1 MKQMIRIFRLA
12 MLMALVA
19 VSGNMFSQ
27 KKLTGTTIFGG
38 SVSTNKDYAFDGRLD
53 TYFATYDTEWSWVGL
68 DLGSPHIILQI
79 GYAPR
84 DVDYGP
90 ERMVLGVFEGANS
103 PDFMDAVPLFLI
115 RREPKSG
122 EITYTDV
129 KVSRG
134 FRYVRYVTPNGG
146 KCNIA
151 EMELYGVGGEGDDS
165 HFYQVTG
172 LPTVS
177 IHVKDNVNPPNDKT
191 DYASNITIT
200 YENGTLIQEYPIKT
214 RVRGN
219 FSATWENKPY
229 RIKFDDDK
237 KHHMLKGSPEHE
249 SPAKAKKWTLISSFG
264 DKTLMR
270 NPVAYEISKRVGLPF
285 SPWCKPV
292 DLILNG
298 EYRGTYQLTDHVDIK
313 SDRVNITEMTADD
326 IEGDALTGG
335 YLIEMNGYAG
345 GDPVNFTS
353 LRGNPVSIH
362 SPEDDVIQPVQKQ
375 YIVNHFNEME
385 NRVFAENYAD
395 KEQGYRSQL
404 DLTTFLKYFLSNE
417 FSSNTDYLW
426 QVYMY
431 KQRGDEHIYTG
442 PVWDNDLSLENDGN
456 YYPGN
461 QCDDWVYKVRGAGS
475 WRELVTRVL
484 SDGNAMAQLKTMW
497 TDLRKREIFTA
508 DNIADFVDS
517 LRIEMAASA
526 DLNFKRWP
534 YLNQQV
540 HCNPK
545 VYGTWDAEVDN
556 VRDYVYG
563 RVGWMDNMLSLSLK
577 KKDGAYQISN
587 GYELCLFANLVNE
600 GENDARGVITSD
612 IDMTDYMD
620 DFNVIG
626 SRQHPFRGTL
636 DGQKHR
642 ISNLRIIGN
651 DTAGLFGCISGGA
664 RIENIFIDASSAI
677 LATNNA
683 GAIAGIVTGSGE
695 VTMSIVG
702 NEAPVSA
709 VNEYAGGLVGR
720 VDSNDVILRITNA
733 YNTGSVTA
741 FAHAAG
747 LVAFGGG
754 GLALSNCYNIGK
766 VEGAITGFELAD
778 YTRGNLTNCYGV
790 NQTQITALTDEMVSG
805 GELCYKL
812 NDGGAPLWRQNIDN
826 GRKKDAFPIPLTGH
840 SVVFEADGRYTNIN
854 PNAQGFQYY
863 MLRIND
869 ASSVIQMSEFDLL
882 DATAEELATLQAY
895 NCNKDGF
902 GSENWNNLT
911 DNNVN
916 TKYCASFSGDTY
928 IMFDAGEQFDVY
940 GYRIYTAN
948 DTQSYPERNPR
959 SWKLYGTDTYTTN
972 ADDVCWNLI
981 DEVYD
986 DHVLGAA
993 NFTPFDYMLVRAIED
1008 IELDATSLLLNPEE
1022 EVQLNALIT
1031 PRTMAYTRLEW
1042 TSSNDDVA
1050 TVSDE
1055 GLIKAI
1061 GVGEATVT
1069 VSAPGYG
1076 GVMAECKVKV
1086 TNEVLG
1092 YRYYL
1097 WEVEG
1102 SQDASTIQMA
1112 EFALIDGKGEENE
1125 QLSIYLGTESNVS
1138 NENWPNLVDHSVSTK
1153 FCSGGERAPF
1163 YFYMDAQKRMR
1174 PMAYRIYTAN
1184 DTETYSSRNPR
1195 SWRLWGSNEHS
1206 TDFYDKCWTLID
1218 EITDDNVL
1226 GATNFTPYDYLIT
1239 WPEEPDGIVTYM
1251 STEDG
1256 QRFYDP
1262 VGRQIMVMRRGLNI
1276 VKTGDGKVRKIIVR

>member
-1 MKQMIRIFRLA
+1 MRQPMRIFRFI
-12 MLMALVA
+12 MLMAVIA
-19 VSGNMFSQ
+19 VSSNIYAQ
-27 KKLTGTTIFGG
+27 KKLTGTTIYGG
-38 SVSTNKDYAFDGRLD
+38 SVSTQKDYAFDGNLD
-53 TYFATYDTEWSWVGL
+53 TYFATNDTEWSWVGL
-68 DLGSPHIILQI
+68 DLGSPHIILKI
-79 GYAPR
+79 GFAPR
-84 DVDYGP
+84 EVDYGP

-103 PDFMDAVPLFLI
+103 PDFMDAIPLFLI
-115 RREPKSG
+115 RKEPKRG
-122 EITYTDV
+122 EITYTEV
-129 KVSRG
+129 NVSRG
-134 FRYVRYVTPNGG
+134 VRYVRYVTPDGG

-177 IHVKDNVNPPNDKT
+177 IHVKDNANPPNNGV
-191 DYASNITIT
+191 DYASNLTIT
-200 YENGTLIQEYPIKT
+200 YEKGTLIQEYPIQT

-219 FSATWENKPY
+219 FSASWTNKPY
-229 RIKFDDDK
+229 RIKFDDGK
-237 KHHMLKGSPEHE
+237 KHHMLKDSPKDE
-249 SPAKAKKWTLISSFG
+249 SPAKAKKWTLISSYG

-313 SDRVNITEMTADD
+313 ADRVNITEMTADD
-326 IEGDALTGG
+326 TEGDALTGG

-353 LRGNPVSIH
+353 SQGNPVSIH

-375 YIVNHFNEME
+375 YIVDHFNDME
-385 NRVFAENYAD
+385 KRVFAENFAD
-395 KEQGYRSQL
+395 KDEGYRSRL

-475 WRELVTRVL
+475 WRSLVTRVL
-484 SDGNAMAQLKTMW
+484 SDGNAMAQLKSMW
-497 TDLRKREIFTA
+497 ADLRKREVFTA
-508 DNIADFVDS
+508 ENIADFVDS
-517 LRIEMAASA
+517 MRVEMASSA
-526 DLNFKRWP
+526 ELNFMRWP

-563 RVGWMDNMLSLSLK
+563 RVGWMDGMLSLSLK
-577 KKDGAYQISN
+577 KKDGVYQIGN
-587 GYELCLFANLVNE
+587 GLELGLFAKIVNE
-600 GENDARGVITSD
+600 GETDARGVITGD
-612 IDMTDYMD
+612 IDMADYMEE
-620 DFNVIG
+620 FEMIG
-626 SRQHPFRGTL
+626 TRQRPFRGTL

-642 ISNLRIIGN
+642 IKNLRINGD
-651 DTAGLFGCISGGA
+651 DTGGLFGCISGGA
-664 RIENIFIDASSAI
+664 RIENLFIDASSAI

-695 VTMSIVG
+695 VTMSVVG

-720 VDSNDVILRITNA
+720 VDSNDVILKITNA

-741 FAHAAG
+741 FGHAAG
-747 LVAFGGG
+747 IVAFGGG
-754 GLALSNCYNIGK
+754 GLTLTNCYNIGK
-766 VEGAITGFELAD
+766 VEGMADGCGLAD
-778 YTRGNLTNCYGV
+778 YTRGVITNSYDLNKTQGTVLTE
-790 NQTQITALTDEMVSG
+790 EMVAS

-812 NDGGAPLWRQNIDN
+812 NEGGSPLWRQNIDN
-826 GRKKDAFPIPLTGH
+826 GRAKDAFPIPQTNHG
-840 SVVFEADGRYTNIN
+840 VVFEADGRYTNIN

-863 MLRIND
+863 MLRISN
-869 ASSVIQMSEFDLL
+869 AGSVMQMSEFDLL
-882 DATAEELATLQAY
+882 DATAEELPTLRAY
-895 NCNKDGF
+895 ACNHDGF
-902 GSENWNNLT
+902 GSENWPNLT
-911 DNNVN
+911 DNNVE
-916 TKYCASFSGDTY
+916 TKYCASFDGDTY
-928 IMFDAGEQFDVY
+928 IMFDAGELFDAY

-948 DTQSYPERNPR
+948 DTQSYSERNPR

-972 ADDVCWNLI
+972 ADDECWNLI
-981 DEVYD
+981 DEVMD

-993 NFTPFDYMLVRAIED
+993 NFTPFDFMLVRAIEN
-1008 IELDATSLLLNPEE
+1008 IEFDATSLVMNPGE
-1022 EVQLNALIT
+1022 EVQLTAVIT
-1031 PRTMAYTRLEW
+1031 PKTMAYTTLEW
-1042 TSSNDDVA
+1042 SSSNEDVA
-1050 TVSDE
+1050 TVSDN
-1055 GLIKAI
+1055 GMVKAI

-1069 VSAPGYG
+1069 ASAPSYG
-1076 GVMAECKVKV
+1076 GVKAECKVTV
-1086 TNEVLG
+1086 TNALLG

-1102 SQDASTIQMA
+1102 SQNGSTIQMA
-1112 EFALIDGKGEENE
+1112 EFALLDNKGEENND
-1125 QLSIYLGTESNVS
+1125 LTIYLGTESNVG

-1163 YFYMDAQKRMR
+1163 HFYMDAQKRIH

-1184 DTETYSSRNPR
+1184 DTQSYSTRNPR
-1195 SWRLWGSNEHS
+1195 SWRLWGSNEYS
-1206 TDFYDKCWTLID
+1206 TDIHSDCWTLID
-1218 EITDDNVL
+1218 EIVDDTVL
-1226 GATNFTPYDYLIT
+1226 GATNFTPYDFLIT
-1239 WPEEPDGIVTYM
+1239 WPEEPSGIVSYM
-1251 STEDG
+1251 NSEDS

-1262 VGRQIMVMRRGLNI
+1262 EGRQIRVLRRGLNI
-1276 VKTGDGKVRKIIVR
+1276 VKSGDGKVRKIIVR